1 MRKVTFGGASSLDNF
16 IARLDNSV
24 DWLKW
29 GPEAAVVMK
38 EYWKSIDTMV
48 MGRKTW
54 DVAMATNPGGV
65 SNPGIRTYLCSRTLT
80 ATPDPSV
87 ELSADAVMLL
97 RQLRKQKGKD
107 ICVMGGGELAAPLLE
122 AGLIDEIGL
131 NVHPVLL
138 GAGVPLFHHMAH
150 QLDLELLEARPFKNG
165 CVLVRYRV
173 KRRR

>member
-16 IARLDNSV
+16 IARIDNSV

-29 GPEAAVVMK
+29 GPEAAAVMK
-38 EYWKSIDTMV
+38 ELWESIDTMV

-54 DVAMATNPGGV
+54 DVAMAANPGGV
-65 SNPGIRTYLCSRTLT
+65 SHPGIRTYLCSRTLT
-80 ATPDPSV
+80 ATPNPSV
-87 ELSADAVMLL
+87 ELSADAVLLL
-97 RQLRKQKGKD
+97 RQLRKEKGKD
-107 ICVMGGGELAAPLLE
+107 IYVMGGGELAAPLLE